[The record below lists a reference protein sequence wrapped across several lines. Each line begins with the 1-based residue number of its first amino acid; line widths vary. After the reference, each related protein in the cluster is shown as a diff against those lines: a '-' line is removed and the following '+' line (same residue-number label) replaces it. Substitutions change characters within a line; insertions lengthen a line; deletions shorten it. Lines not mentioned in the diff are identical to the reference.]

1 MYQMYTALLRAFLPC
16 LIAKSLFVQSVLKIS
31 SIFNRIMSQK
41 KQNKITRPITLA
53 IAAMGGQGGGV
64 LSSWIV
70 TLAEKTNYIAQYT
83 SVPGVAQRTGATVY
97 YLELFPRDIADKA
110 KKDPIMALMPV
121 AGDVDIVVAGE
132 LMEAGRAITRGF
144 VTPDRTTLIAS
155 SHRLYAQVEKAAM
168 GDGRGDSNMVI
179 NSAESAAKSLICFDM
194 DKLASEQNSVISSV
208 LFGALAGSNVLPFE
222 RKQYEDIIRAGG
234 IAVEANLKG
243 FAAGYEQAQTILADE
258 DQPTTE
264 TAIYELPTADHP
276 KVQALLNSIANNFPA
291 SSHELLAEGV
301 KRLIDYQDVKYAEQ
315 YIEAMQAIQQ
325 QDEKNDGKKNRYAL
339 TAEMARYL
347 ALWMSYED
355 TIRVADLK
363 TRSQRFNRYRDHVN
377 AKTQDVAHVTE
388 FMHPRVEEIC
398 DTLPSWL
405 GSFIERNSLMRKFV
419 NLFCKERQVRTSSL
433 SGFLLLYF
441 VGGLRGIRRSTL
453 RFKREHA
460 RMQDWMKLVQKTS
473 KKDYKLAVG
482 LAECQRLIK
491 GYGDTHDRGWH
502 SYSQIIKALPKLQKN
517 KQPSKQLATLREAAL
532 ADDSGGKLQQAL
544 QTL

>member
-1 MYQMYTALLRAFLPC
+1 MP
-16 LIAKSLFVQSVLKIS
+16 
-31 SIFNRIMSQK
+31 QK
-41 KQNKITRPITLA
+41 QKQTRPITLA

-70 TLAEKTNYIAQYT
+70 ALAEKANYIAQYT

-97 YLELFPRDIADKA
+97 YLEIFPRNLADKA

-155 SHRLYAQVEKAAM
+155 THRLYAHIEKAAM
-168 GDGRGDSNMVI
+168 GDGRGDSVMVI
-179 NSAESAAKSLICFDM
+179 DSAEKAAKQLICFDM
-194 DKLASEQNSVISSV
+194 AELAAQQKSVISSV

-222 RKQYEDIIRAGG
+222 RKQYEAIIRAGG

-243 FAAGYEQAQTILADE
+243 FSAGYEQAQELLAGSVKQQTKKDS
-258 DQPTTE
+258 
-264 TAIYELPTADHP
+264 YKLPSADHP
-276 KVQALLNSIANNFPA
+276 RVQALLDAIANDFPA
-291 SSHELLAEGV
+291 NCHEVLAEGV
-301 KRLIDYQDVKYAEQ
+301 KRQIDYQDIKYAEE
-315 YIEAMQAIQQ
+315 YIETMHAIHK
-325 QDEKNDGKKNRYAL
+325 QDETNAGKKNKYAL
-339 TAEMARYL
+339 TVEMARYL

-363 TRSQRFNRYRDHVN
+363 TRSQRFNRYREHVN
-377 AKTQDVAHVTE
+377 AKNNDVAHVTE

-398 DTLPSWL
+398 DTLPAWL
-405 GSFIERNSLMRKFV
+405 GSLIENNKLLYKFV
-419 NLFCKERQVRTSSL
+419 NLFCSERQVRTSSL

-441 VGGLRGIRRSTL
+441 VGGLRNIRRSTL
-453 RFKREHA
+453 RFKREHK
-460 RMQDWMKLVQKTS
+460 RIDEWINLVNKIS

-482 LAECQRLIK
+482 IAECQRLIK
-491 GYGDTHDRGWH
+491 GYGDTHERGWN
-502 SYSQIIKALPKLQKN
+502 SYSQIIKTLPKLQKS
-517 KQPSKQLATLREAAL
+517 KQPSKLLATLREAAL
-532 ADDSGGKLQQAL
+532 ADDSGGKLRQTL

>member
-1 MYQMYTALLRAFLPC
+1 
-16 LIAKSLFVQSVLKIS
+16 
-31 SIFNRIMSQK
+31 MSQK
-41 KQNKITRPITLA
+41 KQNQVTRPITLA

-70 TLAEKTNYIAQYT
+70 TLAEKANYIAQYT

-97 YLELFPRDIADKA
+97 YLELFPRDIAEKA

-168 GDGRGDSNMVI
+168 GDGRGDSEMVI
-179 NSAESAAKSLICFDM
+179 KSAESAAKNLVCFNM
-194 DKLASEQNSVISSV
+194 DKLAAEQNSVISSV

-222 RKQYEDIIRAGG
+222 RKQYEDIIRKGG

-243 FAAGYEQAQTILADE
+243 FAAGYEQAQKILAGE
-258 DQPTTE
+258 DQHVQQQ
-264 TAIYELPTADHP
+264 TAYKLPSANHP
-276 KVQALLNSIANNFPA
+276 RVQALLDSIANDFPA
-291 SSHELLAEGV
+291 SSHELLTEGV
-301 KRLIDYQDVKYAEQ
+301 KRMIDYQDIKYAEE
-315 YIEAMQAIQQ
+315 YIDEMQSIHQ
-325 QDEKNDGKKNRYAL
+325 QDEKNDGKKNKYAL

-363 TRSQRFNRYRDHVN
+363 TRSKRFGRYRDHVN
-377 AKTQDVAHVTE
+377 AKTNEVAHVTE

-398 DTLPSWL
+398 DTLPAWL
-405 GSFIERNSLMRKFV
+405 GSFIENNSLMRKFV
-419 NLFCKERQVRTSSL
+419 NLFCKERQVKTSSL
-433 SGFLLLYF
+433 TGFFLLYIVAGF
-441 VGGLRGIRRSTL
+441 RGIRRSTL

-460 RMQDWMKLVQKTS
+460 RMQDWIKLVQKTS

-502 SYSQIIKALPKLQKN
+502 SYSQIIKTLPKIHKS
-517 KQPSKQLATLREAAL
+517 KQASKQLATLREAAL
-532 ADDSGGKLQQAL
+532 ADDSGGKLQQVL
-544 QTL
+544 KTF